1 MFSTRGDRVLKTK
14 ESADMELSERKRKIL
29 KAVVESYIETAEPV
43 GSKAIAAGA
52 GLGVSSATIR
62 NELAELTSMGYL
74 EQPHTSAGRIPS
86 PKGYRI
92 YVNELMNQH
101 ALSMKET
108 SEINRAL
115 NTKVKQ
121 LDVLLSEA
129 GEVISDLTSYPA
141 YAMAAPAGALTVK
154 RFDFI
159 YVDAATVIAV
169 ALLSN
174 SSVKN
179 RLMSFPDGIEETFVK
194 KLSTVFNANFTGITE
209 KELTPEL
216 IASAERVTGDV
227 SGAVAAAA
235 GFALNI
241 LAQATPGRASVS
253 GASQLLIHP
262 EYHDV
267 DKAQKLLSYLSD
279 DEELMQMP
287 TPEGDTEIKIL
298 IGPENVA
305 EELKDSSVVM
315 ASYDLGNNMKGMI
328 GVVGPTR
335 MDYAKVAAHLS
346 YVVRGLRELAAGG
359 KLPLMPPDLL
369 PAPKQPPDI
378 PPLNGKE

>member
-1 MFSTRGDRVLKTK
+1 
-14 ESADMELSERKRKIL
+14 MELSERKKKIL

-43 GSKAIAAGA
+43 GSKAIAEQA

-62 NELAELTSMGYL
+62 NELADLTSMGYL

-86 PKGYRI
+86 PQGYRI
-92 YVNELMNQH
+92 YVNELMHHH
-101 ALSMKET
+101 ALSMHET
-108 SEINRAL
+108 REINNAL
-115 NTKVKQ
+115 NNKVKQ

-129 GEVISDLTSYPA
+129 GAVLSDLTSYPA
-141 YAMAAPAGALTVK
+141 YAMASPTGAVTIK

-159 YVDAATVIAV
+159 FVDAHTVIAV
-169 ALLSN
+169 AMLDN
-174 SSVKN
+174 NSVKN
-179 RLMSFPDGIEETFVK
+179 KLMSFPNGIEEPFVQ
-194 KLSTVFNANFTGITE
+194 KLSTVFNANFTNITE

-216 IASAERVTGDV
+216 IASAERVTGDLT
-227 SGAVAAAA
+227 GAVAAAA
-235 GFALNI
+235 GFALT
-241 LAQATPGRASVS
+241 LLTEAGPTRPSVS
-253 GASQLLIHP
+253 GASHILDHP
-262 EYHDV
+262 EFKDV

-279 DEELMQMP
+279 NGELMQMP
-287 TPEGDTEIKIL
+287 AEDAGSEIRIL

-305 EELKDSSVVM
+305 DELKDSSVVM

-346 YVVRGLRELAAGG
+346 YVVRGLRQLADGG

-369 PAPKQPPDI
+369 PAPKE
-378 PPLNGKE
+378 GKDEN

>member
-1 MFSTRGDRVLKTK
+1 
-14 ESADMELSERKRKIL
+14 MELSERKKKIL

-43 GSKAIAAGA
+43 GSKAIAEHA

-62 NELAELTSMGYL
+62 NELADLTSMGYL

-86 PKGYRI
+86 PQGYRI
-92 YVNELMNQH
+92 YVNELMHHH
-101 ALSMKET
+101 ALSMHET
-108 SEINRAL
+108 REINNAL
-115 NTKVKQ
+115 NNKVKQ

-129 GEVISDLTSYPA
+129 GAVLSDLTSYPA
-141 YAMAAPAGALTVK
+141 YAMASPSGVTTIK

-159 YVDAATVIAV
+159 FVDAHTVIAV
-169 ALLSN
+169 AMLDN
-174 SSVKN
+174 NSVKN
-179 RLMSFPDGIEETFVK
+179 KLMSFPNGIEEQFVQ
-194 KLSTVFNANFTGITE
+194 KLSTVFNANFTNITE

-216 IASAERVTGDV
+216 IASAERVTGDIT
-227 SGAVAAAA
+227 GAVAAAA
-235 GFALNI
+235 GFALN
-241 LAQATPGRASVS
+241 LLTEAGPTRPSVS
-253 GASQLLIHP
+253 GASHILAHP
-262 EYHDV
+262 EFKDV

-279 DEELMQMP
+279 NGELMQMP
-287 TPEGDTEIKIL
+287 ADDSGSEIRIL

-305 EELKDSSVVM
+305 DELKDSSVVM

-346 YVVRGLRELAAGG
+346 YVVRGLRQLADGG

-369 PAPKQPPDI
+369 PAPKE
-378 PPLNGKE
+378 GKDEN

>member
-52 GLGVSSATIR
+52 GLGVSSATVR

>member
-1 MFSTRGDRVLKTK
+1 
-14 ESADMELSERKRKIL
+14 MELSERKKKIL

-43 GSKAIAAGA
+43 GSKAIAEQA

-62 NELAELTSMGYL
+62 NELADLTSMGYL

-86 PKGYRI
+86 PQGYRI
-92 YVNELMNQH
+92 YVNELMHRH
-101 ALSMKET
+101 ALSMHET
-108 SEINRAL
+108 REINNAL
-115 NTKVKQ
+115 NNKVKQ

-129 GEVISDLTSYPA
+129 GAVLSDLTSYPA
-141 YAMAAPAGALTVK
+141 YAMASPTGAVTIK

-159 YVDAATVIAV
+159 FVDAHTVIAV
-169 ALLSN
+169 AMLDN
-174 SSVKN
+174 NSVKN
-179 RLMSFPDGIEETFVK
+179 KLMSFPNGIEEPFVQ
-194 KLSTVFNANFTGITE
+194 KLATVFNANFTNITE

-216 IASAERVTGDV
+216 IASAERVTGDIT
-227 SGAVAAAA
+227 GAVAAAA
-235 GFALNI
+235 GFALN
-241 LAQATPGRASVS
+241 LLTEAGPTRPSVS
-253 GASQLLIHP
+253 GASHILDHP
-262 EYHDV
+262 EFKDV

-279 DEELMQMP
+279 NGELMQMP
-287 TPEGDTEIKIL
+287 AEEESGSEIRIL

-305 EELKDSSVVM
+305 DELKDSSVVM

-346 YVVRGLRELAAGG
+346 YVVRGLRQLADGG

-369 PAPKQPPDI
+369 PAPKE
-378 PPLNGKE
+378 GKDEN

>member
-1 MFSTRGDRVLKTK
+1 MFSTRGDRVLTTK

-62 NELAELTSMGYL
+62 NELAELTSLGYL

-108 SEINRAL
+108 SEINKAL

-141 YAMAAPAGALTVK
+141 YAMAAPTGAITIK

-159 YVDAATVIAV
+159 YVDASTVIAV

-174 SSVKN
+174 SGVKN
-179 RLMSFPDGIEETFVK
+179 RLMSFPDGIEEAFVK

-241 LAQATPGRASVS
+241 LAQAAPGRASVS

-287 TPEGDTEIKIL
+287 APEGDTEIKIL

-369 PAPKQPPDI
+369 PAPKRPQNI
-378 PPLNGKE
+378 PPPSGKE

>member
-1 MFSTRGDRVLKTK
+1 
-14 ESADMELSERKRKIL
+14 MELSTRKKKIL
-29 KAVVESYIETAEPV
+29 KAVVESYIDTAEPV
-43 GSKAIAAGA
+43 GSKAIAEQA

-92 YVNELMNQH
+92 YVNELMNRH
-101 ALSMKET
+101 ALSMRET
-108 SEINRAL
+108 REINNTL

-129 GEVISDLTSYPA
+129 GAVLSDMTSYPA
-141 YAMAAPAGALTVK
+141 YAMAAPSAAGTIK

-159 YVDAATVIAV
+159 YVDAHTVIAV
-169 ALLSN
+169 AMLDN
-174 SSVKN
+174 NSVKN
-179 RLMSFPDGIEETFVK
+179 KLMSFPGGIEEAFVQ
-194 KLSTVFNANFTGITE
+194 KLSTVFNANFTGISE

-216 IASAERVTGDV
+216 IASAERVTGDLT
-227 SGAVAAAA
+227 GAVAAVA
-235 GFALNI
+235 GFALN
-241 LAQATPGRASVS
+241 LLSGSGPVRPSVS
-253 GASQLLIHP
+253 GASHILDHP
-262 EYHDV
+262 EFKDV
-267 DKAQKLLSYLSD
+267 DKAQKLLSYLAD
-279 DEELMQMP
+279 NGDLMQLP
-287 TPEGDTEIKIL
+287 QDGDSGNEIRIL

-305 EELKDSSVVM
+305 DELKDSSVVM
-315 ASYDLGNNMKGMI
+315 ASYDLGNNMKGML

-346 YVVRGLRELAAGG
+346 YVVRGLRQLADGG

-369 PAPKQPPDI
+369 PAPK
-378 PPLNGKE
+378 GKDDD